1 MKIHSTPFLALAFAS
16 CLVAAGVSSAPS
28 ASAAS
33 STTSK
38 DRTVTGT
45 FTSSD
50 GNKGTYVETYTIV
63 GTVATDTIVYTSTT
77 LSETSTETLTT
88 TTNTDGTKVVVFSD
102 LGFGATVAFT
112 STITYGIG
120 TSGNAVGTGTFVAV
134 DGTTGTLTAILAKN
148 GQTSITS
155 IAFTSALGVL
165 TREVRL
171 EENGNGCDTDTILD
185 VDAAGVLTVTTIAR
199 LGGMHHHH

>member
-1 MKIHSTPFLALAFAS
+1 MKIHSTPLLTLAFAG
-16 CLVAAGVSSAPS
+16 CLVATGL
-28 ASAAS
+28 S
-33 STTSK
+33 STTPTSTATSPSK
-38 DRTVTGT
+38 DRTVSGT
-45 FTSSD
+45 FTFSD
-50 GNKGTYVETYTIV
+50 GNKGTYVETYTVV
-63 GTVATDTIVYTSTT
+63 GVVATDTTVYTSTT

-88 TTNTDGTKVVVFSD
+88 TTNTDGTKIVVFSD

-112 STITYGIG
+112 STITYAAS
-120 TSGNAVGTGTFVAV
+120 TDGNAVGTGTFVSV
-134 DGTTGTLTAILAKN
+134 DGTVGTLTAVLAKD

-155 IAFTSALGVL
+155 INFTSALGVL

-171 EENGNGCDTDTILD
+171 EDNGNGCDTDKILD

>member
-1 MKIHSTPFLALAFAS
+1 MKIHSTPFLALAFTG
-16 CLVAAGVSSAPS
+16 CLLTAGLSSASP
-28 ASAAS
+28 ASAATS
-33 STTSK
+33 TSK
-38 DRTVTGT
+38 DRTISGT

-50 GNKGTYVETYTIV
+50 GNKGTYVETYTVV
-63 GTVATDTIVYTSTT
+63 GAVATDTIVYTSTT

-88 TTNTDGTKVVVFSD
+88 TTNTDGTKTVVFSK

-112 STITYGIG
+112 STITYI
-120 TSGNAVGTGTFVAV
+120 TSTGGNAVGTGTFVAV
-134 DGTTGTLTAILAKN
+134 DGTVGTVTAVLAKN

-155 IAFTSALGVL
+155 IDFTSALGVL

-171 EENGNGCDTDTILD
+171 EENSNGCDTDKILD
-185 VDAAGVLTVTTIAR
+185 VDASGVLTVTTIAR